1 MTVAVVLALLR
12 VCCSH
17 ELVAVVVVDAADVVL
32 DICVSSAF
40 VAVVAAVVAYFP
52 LVILKSVW

>member
-12 VCCSH
+12 FCCSH

-40 VAVVAAVVAYFP
+40 VAAVVAYFP
-52 LVILKSVW
+52 LVLLKSVW